1 MRSQKL
7 LLFAILV
14 ILPSFLLSQTK
25 YIIKDQSVCGDT
37 FSIDVELIY
46 SGTLAATD
54 FAVFWNSSEL
64 EYLDSTILV
73 PITNGSFIFE
83 IEDSLTYLL
92 GYDDINVTDT
102 TGIVRMRFRRLN
114 ASVSS
119 SFIDFKDENPATKI
133 TDETLVSRPVPGE
146 GGLITFDDFGYEDC
160 PSDITVDN
168 DLDECGATVDWTP
181 PTLID
186 CDGTGTESSTHMPG
200 DFFDVGTTQVTYSA
214 SNGNGETSTC
224 VFDVTVND
232 TLAPSVEC
240 PADTTVVA
248 DMSGTV
254 TVENIG
260 PTMSF
265 DNCPG
270 SSITYNISAPTS
282 SFGVGDASG
291 ELFSV
296 GNNTVTYTITD
307 ASGNEST
314 CQFEVIVEPFSQEV
328 IINFVPTE
336 PIECSSDTISF
347 DVVLEEEV
355 ELTTLTFSPNWNSSD
370 LRLIDVD
377 PIDAPNPMGASYSG
391 ITNGMADM
399 AGQMG
404 YFWQGGTGSF
414 VFPEDYVFFNMT
426 FEVLDN
432 SDNTSIVCGTDPNNP
447 EAKDVNLFDV
457 PLECIEYVI
466 DFENDDTPPT
476 VQFCPQDITAFADD
490 NCMAIVNYG
499 TPLFEDNCDGMD
511 LTGDLKA
518 GSSSGSSFNA
528 GTTAIRY
535 EYVDEAGNG
544 PAVCAFT
551 VTVLDT
557 IPPEVSCMDATIYL
571 DASGFASVDSA
582 DVISTVDDNCP
593 TPFLSQITPN
603 TFGCQDI
610 GQQTVT
616 VTVSD
621 NNMNTDSCTANVTV
635 LDTVPPVA
643 ICQNITINLDAD
655 GNASITPE
663 DVDGG
668 SNDNCDSIQL
678 DVDIT
683 EFDCNNL
690 GDNDIELTVTDSTG
704 NSSSCTAIVTV
715 RDTLLFVEC
724 KDITV
729 ELNADGMATISEDSI
744 FLDGG
749 KACAGA
755 VLSFDTDQTEF
766 NCDDIGDN
774 ILTLTVEDTDGN
786 TASCMATA
794 TVTENVPP
802 EARCLSPVTIYL
814 NEDGTASIDSNFLD
828 NGSSDNCAIDSFHTD
843 ITLFT
848 CNELGNNNTVTM
860 TVFDASGNFDECTSQ
875 VRVRDT
881 VPPNASCRNLTVYVD
896 EDGQVVIDTNDI
908 NVQSTDNCTVDSLAL
923 SDDSFDC
930 NDVGIV
936 QPIFLYAFDQSGNR
950 DSCLSEVTVIDSI
963 LPTITCPDDILLFI
977 TGTSEVIN
985 DIAPLNADDNC
996 GVDEIRYTI
1005 RGATTGTGFDD
1016 ASGTS
1021 FNLGVSTVTYI
1032 VEDDGGM
1039 IDSCSFEIDL
1049 QEQPNVP
1056 VIDCPDDIGPLDN
1069 DPDQCSAVVNDIE
1082 LFVFTPPG
1090 IDLDSVTWSL
1100 LGSTNGTGR
1109 GDLSGTAFNV
1119 GTTRV
1124 TYTAHFDDGT
1134 TQSCEFL
1141 ITVNDTE
1148 DPVIIED
1155 LRDTTLYA
1163 TPNNCEIDYTW
1174 DDPVVTDN
1182 CPVDS
1187 LMYNIVGKPNTPS
1200 STFGLGMDTVVYEI
1214 TDLGGNQITTSFIVT
1229 VLDTINPEIVCP
1241 PDTSIVVDAS
1251 VSDTVVNNL
1260 TWLSAF
1266 DNCGIDDIYYSLR
1279 GATNVNSPVGDSV
1292 DASGERFNFG
1302 TTVVTYYITDDTGN
1316 IDSCS
1321 FNVRINTFEF
1331 PDFVCPNDTTLYLD
1345 ADCLAGI
1352 DSLPADANLNEFDTV
1367 YHILSGAVI
1376 DTGVNFVGNRTYP
1389 EGTTTI
1395 SYFYGVNN
1403 ELDSCSFDVT
1413 VADSL
1418 PPIVL
1423 CPSFGDTVIIVPE
1436 GTTDTIVSSLSPF
1449 EISDNC
1455 GLEGAYYL
1463 LTGATSAVSDTSLT
1477 PDASGES
1484 FNIGSTRVTYIAY
1497 DSTGNVDSCFF
1508 NVEIIEQ
1515 MVDIVCPPDTTIF
1528 TSDSTCFGSSN
1539 SLAPSFTD
1547 MNYIPQSFLSILS
1560 GATIDTIFG
1569 SIDGSVE
1576 FNLGLTN
1583 VEYISVRNN
1592 DTLRCDFNVTV
1603 LDTVPPSVICQD
1615 DDSILVPFI
1624 QDRYSYSDYSVDIT
1638 DNCGV
1643 DSAYYILTRGDGTV
1657 EIASTDSTNIELSR
1671 GVNEILTIAS
1681 DGSGN
1686 MDSCIQL
1693 IRVAGFECPENAV
1706 FNNEPGQ
1713 CAGVTEGLDL
1723 LYDPDSLIA
1732 DIFYTVTGDTNY
1744 VVNEPGIEDTASGDT
1759 LPVGNFEVT
1768 YTVISTSG
1776 DSASCTSFIRVLDA
1790 EAPQFVDCP
1799 TDTLIIESTLTGC
1812 GTLFNIAAPMA
1823 TDNCAI
1829 DTITG
1834 NFAIG
1839 DTLSV
1844 GFNTVEF
1851 IAFDESGLTDTC
1863 TYVVEVLERELEIIC
1878 PDSVLIDIYGN
1889 IISDPGGLIS
1899 SVNSQNCDS
1908 IQIFF
1913 NGPQAFVDCVD
1924 TTASVSEVSKFNSG
1938 DIFSVGN
1945 NNVIF
1950 EIGDSTENVICE
1962 VEFQVIV
1969 PDGPEIIENNI
1980 SLCAG
1985 DDLLI
1990 QTEAPNNLAYNYE
2003 WIFEDS
2009 IVGQDDSLFIAGVN
2023 PDQSGWYYLTSTT
2036 SLGCSYLDSAFV
2048 TVLPTPEADILST
2061 YQGCL
2066 GVGDSLSLCAIPLVN
2081 TGDLQYQWITPTDTI
2096 VGDSCIVI
2104 DSVVGSDLGTY
2115 ILTVQNELGCSFT
2128 DSISID
2134 TADMLETPLIFASDT
2149 TICAGTSIS
2158 LGTNPYPFDS
2168 IEYVWIVDSVELS
2181 GLPENTN
2188 TFFFPSIVP
2197 QGDSVTYRLLV
2208 RTSDG
2213 CASDTSALTIF
2224 IDESPEISAFTNS
2237 PIVCASENDT
2247 LFLNGLQLDT
2257 LTDIETWIWNGPN
2270 GFVDSVQNSFIHP
2283 VDDTLSGRY
2292 NLTAIAGNGCTDEV
2306 SVNVIVA
2313 DSFPEFELFAETDT
2327 ICLGSEL
2334 QIFSSFVAEGFNYNW
2349 LQSDSTGGLPIN
2361 ADSSNITVRPL
2372 VAGDFTYSLVIS
2384 KDSCISDT
2392 VSLDLHVLDL
2402 PDLAPINNG
2411 PFLCLQNDTTLILQ
2425 DTVLEAVS
2433 YLWTA
2438 PDGMTFDSSYVQID
2452 SAGVENAGIYTLT
2465 VIGENGCIATDSTE
2479 VMILDSLAQPVIL
2492 GDSIYCED
2500 DMITLSIENP
2510 IEGAMYDWNGPGE
2523 FMDTGSVVTIADAKP
2538 SNEGAY
2544 NVIASLENCT
2554 SELSAAFFITD
2565 VLEAPIATD
2574 TSFIVSIDSSLM
2586 ESIPIGNF
2594 NGDIMYDITVLT
2606 EPEQGEISISQG
2618 PEGLVIQYL
2627 PNEEATGTDI
2637 ISYSI
2642 CPSDCPDL
2650 CDNINSQGTIDIMV
2664 VQSECTVNNV
2674 ITPDNDGFNDELIID
2689 CLKGGGVDLF
2699 PDNELIILNQ
2709 WGDEIF
2715 RAAPYQ
2721 NDWDGTYEGDPVPDG
2736 TYFYIFKEEPGVPL
2750 QKGFITV
2757 FR

>member
-7 LLFAILV
+7 LFFAILM
-14 ILPSFLLSQTK
+14 ILPSFLFAQTK
-25 YIIKDQSVCGDT
+25 YIIQDQSVCGDT

-46 SGTLAATD
+46 SGTLTATD

-92 GYDDINVTDT
+92 GYNNLNVTDT

-114 ASVSS
+114 SSVSS
-119 SFIDFKDENPATKI
+119 SFIDFKDANPPTKI
-133 TDETLVSRPVPGE
+133 TDETLVSMSVPGE
-146 GGLITFDDFGYEDC
+146 GGLITFDDFSYEDC

-168 DLDECGATVDWTP
+168 DLDECGAVVNWTP

-186 CDGTGTESSTHMPG
+186 CDGTGNESSTHMPG
-200 DFFDVGTTQVTYSA
+200 DFFDDGTTQVTYSA
-214 SNGNGETSTC
+214 TNGNGETATC
-224 VFDVTVND
+224 VFNVTVND
-232 TLAPSVEC
+232 TLAPTVEC
-240 PADTTVVA
+240 PMDTTVVA
-248 DMSGTV
+248 DISGTII
-254 TVENIG
+254 VEDIG

-270 SSITYNISAPTS
+270 SSITYQISAPTS
-282 SFGVGDASG
+282 SSGIGDASG
-291 ELFSV
+291 ETFSV

-347 DVVLEEEV
+347 DVVIEEEV
-355 ELTTLTFSPNWNSSD
+355 ELRTLTFSPNWNSSD
-370 LRLIDVD
+370 LRLISVD
-377 PIDAPNPMGASYSG
+377 PIDAPNPIGASYSG
-391 ITNGMADM
+391 ITNGMADI

-414 VFPEDYVFFNMT
+414 VFPAGYVFFNVT

-466 DFENDDTPPT
+466 DFENDDTPPM
-476 VQFCPQDITAFADD
+476 VQFCPQNITAFADD
-490 NCMAIVNYG
+490 NCMAIVNYS

-511 LTGDLKA
+511 LTGTLTS
-518 GSSSGSSFNA
+518 GFSSGSSFNA

-535 EYVDEAGNG
+535 EYEDEAGNG

-557 IPPEVSCMDATIYL
+557 IAPEVTCMDATIYL
-571 DASGFASVDSA
+571 DESGIAVIDSA
-582 DVISTVDDNCP
+582 DVVSGVDDNCP
-593 TPFLSQITPN
+593 TPFVSQIIPN
-603 TFGCQDI
+603 SFSCEDI
-610 GQQTVT
+610 GSNTVE
-616 VTVSD
+616 VIISD
-621 NNMNTDSCTANVTV
+621 NNMNFDTCTATVTV

-643 ICQNITINLDAD
+643 ECQNITINLDAD
-655 GNASITPE
+655 GNASITEE

-678 DVDIT
+678 DINIT
-683 EFDCNNL
+683 DFDCSNL
-690 GDNDIELTVTDSTG
+690 GDNDVELTVTDSSG
-704 NSSSCTAIVTV
+704 NSASCTAIVTV
-715 RDTLLFVEC
+715 RDTLLFVDC
-724 KDITV
+724 KDIIV
-729 ELNADGMATISEDSI
+729 ELDSDGMATIAEDSI

-755 VLSFDTDQTEF
+755 NLTFDTDTTEF
-766 NCDDIGDN
+766 TCDDIGAN

-786 TASCMATA
+786 TATCMATA
-794 TVTENVPP
+794 TVIENEPP
-802 EARCLSPVTIYL
+802 MANCLSPVTLYL
-814 NEDGTASIDSNFLD
+814 DDNGTVSIAEDFLD
-828 NGSSDNCAIDSFHTD
+828 NGSVDNCAIDSFDTD

-848 CNELGNNNTVTM
+848 CNELGNNNMVTM
-860 TVFDASGNFDECTSQ
+860 TVFDASGNSDECTSQ

-881 VPPNASCRNLTVYVD
+881 VPPTASCRNLTVYVG
-896 EDGQVVIDTNDI
+896 EDGQAIIEPEDID
-908 NVQSTDNCTVDSLAL
+908 VQSTDNCMVDSLAL
-923 SDDSFDC
+923 SDDVFDC

-936 QPIFLYAFDQSGNR
+936 QNIFLYAFDQSGNR
-950 DSCLSEVTVIDSI
+950 DSCLSGITVRDSI
-963 LPTITCPDDILLFI
+963 LPNIICPDDILMFI

-985 DIAPLNADDNC
+985 DIAPLFVDDNC
-996 GVDEIRYTI
+996 SVDEIRYNIT
-1005 RGATTGTGFDD
+1005 GATSGSGFDD

-1021 FNLGVSTVTYI
+1021 FNLGISIVTYI
-1032 VEDDGGM
+1032 VEDDSGN
-1039 IDSCSFEIDL
+1039 IDSCNFEIDL
-1049 QEQPNVP
+1049 REQPNMP

-1069 DPDQCSAVVNDIE
+1069 DLDQCDAVVDDIE

-1090 IDLDSVTWSL
+1090 FILDSVTWSL
-1100 LGSTNGTGR
+1100 LGSTNGTGT
-1109 GDLSGTAFNV
+1109 GDLSGTRFNV

-1141 ITVNDTE
+1141 ITVDDTQ

-1163 TPNNCEIDYTW
+1163 TPDNCEIDYTW

-1182 CPVDS
+1182 CPIDS
-1187 LMYNIVGKPNTPS
+1187 LRYNIVGRPNTPS

-1214 TDLGGNQITTSFIVT
+1214 TDLGGNEITTSFIVT

-1241 PDTSIVVDAS
+1241 PDTTIIVDAS
-1251 VSDTVVNNL
+1251 VTDTVVNNL
-1260 TWLSAF
+1260 TWLSSF
-1266 DNCGIDDIYYSLR
+1266 DNCGIDDIFYSLR
-1279 GATNVNSPVGDSV
+1279 GATNGNSAVGDSV

-1321 FNVRINTFEF
+1321 FNVRVNTFEF
-1331 PDFVCPNDTTLYLD
+1331 PDFTCPNDTTLYLD
-1345 ADCLAGI
+1345 GDCMAGI

-1367 YHILSGAVI
+1367 YHILRGAVA
-1376 DTGVNFVGNRTYP
+1376 DTGVNFIGNRTYP
-1389 EGTTTI
+1389 EGLTSIT
-1395 SYFYGVNN
+1395 YYYGLNN

-1413 VADSL
+1413 VTDSL

-1423 CPSFGDTVIIVPE
+1423 CPSFGDTLIIVPE
-1436 GTTDTIVSSLSPF
+1436 GTTDTIVNSLSPI

-1463 LTGATSAVSDTSLT
+1463 LTGSTSAVSDTSLT

-1484 FNIGSTRVTYIAY
+1484 FNLGITRVSYIAY

-1508 NVEIIEQ
+1508 NVEIVEQ
-1515 MVDIVCPPDTTIF
+1515 MVDIVCPADTTIF

-1539 SLAPSFTD
+1539 RLAPSFTD
-1547 MNYIPQSFLSILS
+1547 MSYVPQSFISILS
-1560 GATIDTIFG
+1560 GATTDTIFG
-1569 SIDGSVE
+1569 SVDGSVE
-1576 FNLGLTN
+1576 FNLGITN
-1583 VEYISVRNN
+1583 VEYLSVLNN
-1592 DTLRCDFNVTV
+1592 DTLRCDFDVTV
-1603 LDTVPPSVICQD
+1603 LDTIAPNVICQD
-1615 DDSILVPFI
+1615 NESILAPSI
-1624 QDRYSYSDYSVDIT
+1624 QDRYPYSDYSVDIT

-1643 DSAYYILTRGDGTV
+1643 DSSYYILTRGDGTV
-1657 EIASTDSTNIELSR
+1657 ERAPTDSINIQLSR

-1686 MDSCIQL
+1686 MDSCTQL
-1693 IRVAGFECPENAV
+1693 ISVAGFECPENAV
-1706 FNNEPGQ
+1706 FNNEPGL
-1713 CAGVTEGLDL
+1713 CAGITENLDL
-1723 LYDPDSLIA
+1723 SYDPDSLIA
-1732 DIFYTVTGDTNY
+1732 DVFYTVTGDTNY
-1744 VVNEPGIEDTASGDT
+1744 VVNEPGIDDTASGDT

-1768 YTVISTSG
+1768 YTVISTGG
-1776 DSASCTSFIRVLDA
+1776 DSATCTSFIRVLDT
-1790 EAPQFVDCP
+1790 EAPQFVNCP
-1799 TDTLIIESTLTGC
+1799 SEIIEIESTLTGC
-1812 GTLFNIAAPMA
+1812 GALFNIATPMA
-1823 TDNCAI
+1823 TDNCSI
-1829 DTITG
+1829 DTIIG
-1834 NFAIG
+1834 NFSVG
-1839 DTLSV
+1839 DTLQV
-1844 GFNTVEF
+1844 GFNTIEF
-1851 IAFDESGLTDTC
+1851 IAFDEAGLTDTC
-1863 TYVVEVLERELEIIC
+1863 TFVVEVLERDLEIIC
-1878 PDSVLIDIYGN
+1878 PDSIVLDIYGN
-1889 IISDPGGLIS
+1889 IISDPGNLVT

-1913 NGPQAFVDCVD
+1913 EGPQAFVDCID
-1924 TTASVSEVSKFNSG
+1924 TTASVSDVSKFESG
-1938 DIFSVGN
+1938 DIFTVGN
-1945 NNVIF
+1945 NIVIF
-1950 EIGDSTENVICE
+1950 EVGDTSNNIRCE

-1969 PDGPEIIENNI
+1969 PDGPEIVQD
-1980 SLCAG
+1980 SFALCEG

-1990 QTEAPNNLAYNYE
+1990 QTEVPNNLAYNYE
-2003 WIFEDS
+2003 WIFQDS
-2009 IVGQDDSLFIAGVN
+2009 IAGQDDSLFIGSVN

-2036 SLGCSYLDSAFV
+2036 SIGCTYMDSAFV
-2048 TVLPTPEADILST
+2048 TVLPIPEADILST
-2061 YQGCL
+2061 FQGCL
-2066 GVGDSLSLCAIPLVN
+2066 NTGDSLALCAIPLVSSG
-2081 TGDLQYQWITPTDTI
+2081 TLQYQWITPTDTI
-2096 VGDSCIVI
+2096 IGDSCIII
-2104 DSVVGSDLGTY
+2104 DSVTASDLGTY
-2115 ILTVQNELGCSFT
+2115 ILTIENELGCSYT
-2128 DSISID
+2128 DSTSID
-2134 TADMLETPLIFASDT
+2134 TANMLETPLIFASDT
-2149 TICAGTSIS
+2149 TVCAGTSIS

-2168 IEYVWIVDSVELS
+2168 IEYVWIVDSMELS

-2188 TFFFPSIVP
+2188 TFFFPSVIP
-2197 QGDSVTYRLLV
+2197 QGDSVNYRLLV
-2208 RTSDG
+2208 RTTDG
-2213 CASDTSALTIF
+2213 CASDTSELTIF
-2224 IDESPEISAFTNS
+2224 INESPEISGNTNA
-2237 PIVCASENDT
+2237 PIVCASDSDT

-2257 LTDIETWIWNGPN
+2257 LTDIETWIWRGPN
-2270 GFVDSVQNSFIHP
+2270 GFIDSVQNSFIHP

-2292 NLTAIAGNGCTDEV
+2292 NLTAIASNGCTSETLV
-2306 SVNVIVA
+2306 EVIVS
-2313 DSFPEFELFAETDT
+2313 DSFPDFELFAGTDT

-2334 QIFSSFVAEGFNYNW
+2334 QIFSSFVADGFEYIW
-2349 LQSDSTGGLPIN
+2349 MQSDLTGGLPIN
-2361 ADSSNITVRPL
+2361 ADSSNITVRPI
-2372 VAGDFTYSLVIS
+2372 VAGDFSYSLVIS
-2384 KDSCISDT
+2384 RDSCISDT
-2392 VSLDLHVLDL
+2392 VSLDVHVLNA
-2402 PDLAPINNG
+2402 PSLAPINNG
-2411 PFLCLQNDTTLILQ
+2411 PFFCLQSDTTLILQ

-2438 PDGMTFDSSYVQID
+2438 PDGMTFDSSYVEID
-2452 SAGVENAGIYTLT
+2452 SAGVEDAGIYTLT

-2479 VMILDSLAQPVIL
+2479 VLILDSLPQPIIA
-2492 GDSIYCED
+2492 GDSIYCEND
-2500 DMITLSIENP
+2500 IITLSIQNP
-2510 IEGAMYDWNGPGE
+2510 IEGAMYDWNGPGG
-2523 FMDTGSVVTIADAKP
+2523 FVDTGSEVTIADAKP

-2554 SELSAAFFITD
+2554 SELSDAFFITD

-2574 TSFIVSIDSSLM
+2574 TTFIISIDSSLT
-2586 ESIPIGNF
+2586 ESIPIGNY
-2594 NGDIMYDITVLT
+2594 NGGLIYDITILT
-2606 EPEQGEISISQG
+2606 QPEQGVITISQG
-2618 PEGLVIQYL
+2618 PEGLIIEYL
-2627 PNEEATGTDI
+2627 PSGEGTGTDI

-2650 CDNINSQGTIDIMV
+2650 CDDINSQGTIEISII
-2664 VQSECTVNNV
+2664 QSECTVNNV

-2689 CLKGGGVDLF
+2689 CLEGGGVDLF

-2721 NDWDGTYEGDPVPDG
+2721 NNWNGTYEGNPVPDG
-2736 TYFYIFKEEPGVPL
+2736 TYFYIFKEGTGVPL